1 MNTYYGLIET
11 IKETFELDSRVS
23 TIVTGD
29 SSDLDTYKKNIYPLV
44 HVNVTDSP
52 FIGLETTAVTRYT
65 VEITVVDIRDVN
77 KEIVNEKF
85 WLNDNR
91 HDVWNETMSIL
102 KTATNILVKD
112 VNQTGI
118 NISESGSAQILSFH
132 KENTLDGWQQTWT
145 LDVPDTYTK
154 VCC

>member
-77 KEIVNEKF
+77 KEIVNDKF

-91 HDVWNETMSIL
+91 HDNWNETGSIL

-118 NISESGSAQILSFH
+118 NISESGAAQILSFH